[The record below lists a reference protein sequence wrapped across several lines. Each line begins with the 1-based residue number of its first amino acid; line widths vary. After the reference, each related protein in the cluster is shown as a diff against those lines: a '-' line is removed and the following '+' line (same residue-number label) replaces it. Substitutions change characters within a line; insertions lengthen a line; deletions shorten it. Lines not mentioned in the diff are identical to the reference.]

1 MEEKAKKKLTVK
13 GLLKALLVVLL
24 ILVILSLI
32 IILGGKGN
40 KKDNAII
47 RGESGTKSL
56 VVYFSQADVVD
67 LDKTD
72 AVSSASMR
80 TDNSGNVYG
89 NTEYV
94 ARLFQQAVQ
103 YSDKQALLRELS
115 ADGLSCVLGGT
126 V

>member
-13 GLLKALLVVLL
+13 GLLKAFLVVLL

-32 IILGGKGN
+32 IIFGGKGN

-67 LDKTD
+67 LDKID

-89 NTEYV
+89 NTESATPQKILYIV
-94 ARLFQQAVQ
+94 YLSKFCENEIV
-103 YSDKQALLRELS
+103 SVLL
-115 ADGLSCVLGGT
+115 T
-126 V
+126 K